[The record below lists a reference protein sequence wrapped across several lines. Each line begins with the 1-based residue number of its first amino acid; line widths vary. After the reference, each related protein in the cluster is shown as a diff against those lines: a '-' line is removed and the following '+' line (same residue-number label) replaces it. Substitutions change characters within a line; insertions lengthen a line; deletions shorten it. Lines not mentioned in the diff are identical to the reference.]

1 MGKIQRTCLEIQG
14 LCPTFAVRKQKGQD
28 SKLPANQTN
37 NRYMSGAL
45 KEVRNR
51 IKSVQSTQQIT
62 KAMKMVSAAKLRR
75 AQDAITQMRPYAQ
88 KLQEML
94 SNIVS
99 NSDGDVAM
107 DLAAE
112 RPVEKVLVIVVT
124 SDRGLCGGYNSN
136 LIKLAKT
143 VIKEKYPSQFSA
155 GNVRV
160 LPIGKKGYEHFNKNG
175 FKVVDAYWDIFT
187 GLSFDRVQ
195 AAAKYA
201 MDAFAAKEIDA
212 VDVVYSEFKNAAT
225 QRFIAEPFL
234 PVQKVVAEKG
244 QKKADFIFE
253 PNQAVLIAELM
264 PKILNTQLY
273 KAVLDANASEHG
285 ARMTAMDKA
294 SDNANELLK
303 TLKISYNRAR
313 QAAITT
319 ELTEIVSGAA
329 ALQG

>member
-1 MGKIQRTCLEIQG
+1 M
-14 LCPTFAVRKQKGQD
+14 P
-28 SKLPANQTN
+28 
-37 NRYMSGAL
+37 GAL

-75 AQDAITQMRPYAQ
+75 AQEAIIQMRPYAQ

-99 NSDGDVAM
+99 GSDDTGAE
-107 DLAAE
+107 LAIE
-112 RPVEKVLVIVVT
+112 RTPEKVLLIVVA
-124 SDRGLCGGYNSN
+124 SDRGLCGAYNAN
-136 LIKLAKT
+136 IIKLART
-143 VIKEKYPSQFSA
+143 VAQEKYAQQLA
-155 GNVRV
+155 KGNVTMW
-160 LPIGKKGYEHFNKNG
+160 PIGKKAFEAFQRLKMNMNS
-175 FKVVDAYWDIFT
+175 AYKDVFLS
-187 GLSFDRVQ
+187 LSFENVQ
-195 AAAKYA
+195 QVAKAAVEG
-201 MDAFAAKEIDA
+201 FSRKEFD
-212 VDVVYSEFKNAAT
+212 VVEVVYSEFRNAAT
-225 QRFIAEPFL
+225 QVFTVERFL
-234 PVQKVVAEKG
+234 PIPKAVNKTGKAT
-244 QKKADFIFE
+244 KADFIFE
-253 PNQAVLIAELM
+253 PDKATLIAELM

-294 SDNANELLK
+294 SENANELLK
-303 TLKISYNRAR
+303 GLRISYNRAR

>member
-1 MGKIQRTCLEIQG
+1 M
-14 LCPTFAVRKQKGQD
+14 AGQ
-28 SKLPANQTN
+28 
-37 NRYMSGAL
+37 L

-75 AQDAITQMRPYAQ
+75 AQDAIIQMRPYAK

-99 NSDGDVAM
+99 NTEVEGGM
-107 DLAAE
+107 TLAAE
-112 RPVEKVLVIVVT
+112 RPVEKVLMIVIT
-124 SDRGLCGGYNSN
+124 SDRGLAGAYNAN
-136 LIKLAKT
+136 VIKLAKLT
-143 VIKEKYPSQFSA
+143 IKEKYSTQFTKA
-155 GNVRV
+155 NVTIWN
-160 LPIGKKGYEHFNKNG
+160 IGKKGYEHFAKNN
-175 FKVVDAYWDIFT
+175 FKAVDTYKDIF
-187 GLSFDRVQ
+187 LQLNFENVQKASQ
-195 AAAKYA
+195 AAVK
-201 MDAFAAKEIDA
+201 AFLEKEFDA
-212 VDVVYSEFKNAAT
+212 VELVYSEFKNAAT
-225 QRFIAEPFL
+225 QRFVVEQFL
-234 PVQKVVAEKG
+234 PIPKTKTAG
-244 QKKADFIFE
+244 TNIKADFIFD
-253 PNQAVLIAELM
+253 PNKEELIAELM

-294 SDNANELLK
+294 SENANELLRS
-303 TLKISYNRAR
+303 LKISYNRAR